1 MNFNSMLAILLALN
15 AGVMA
20 SQILDYEK
28 ERIYTTTG
36 NNVDFMGI
44 FKYIVDDI
52 LLTLGCDGYYEYDSE
67 EEEFGDEDNEN

>member
-1 MNFNSMLAILLALN
+1 MNFNSMLAILLALI

-20 SQILDYEK
+20 YQILDYEK

-36 NNVDFMGI
+36 V

-52 LLTLGCDGYYEYDSE
+52 LLTLGCDGYYEYDSDE
-67 EEEFGDEDNEN
+67 EGFGNEDNEN

>member
-1 MNFNSMLAILLALN
+1 MNFNSMLAILLALI

-20 SQILDYEK
+20 YQILDYEK

-36 NNVDFMGI
+36 KHVDFKGV

-52 LLTLGCDGYYEYDSE
+52 LLTLGCDGYYEHDSDE
-67 EEEFGDEDNEN
+67 EGFGNEDNEN

>member
-1 MNFNSMLAILLALN
+1 MNFNSMLAILLALI

-20 SQILDYEK
+20 YQILDYEK

-36 NNVDFMGI
+36 KHVDFKGI
-44 FKYIVDDI
+44 FKYTVDDI

>member
-1 MNFNSMLAILLALN
+1 MNFNSMLVILLTLI

-20 SQILDYEK
+20 YQILDYEK

-36 NNVDFMGI
+36 KRVDFKGV

-67 EEEFGDEDNEN
+67 EEGFSNEDNEN

>member
-1 MNFNSMLAILLALN
+1 MNFNSMLAILLALI

-20 SQILDYEK
+20 YQILDYEK

-36 NNVDFMGI
+36 KHVDFKGN

-52 LLTLGCDGYYEYDSE
+52 LLTLGCDGHYEYDSE
-67 EEEFGDEDNEN
+67 EEGFGNEDNEN

>member
-1 MNFNSMLAILLALN
+1 MNFNSMLAILLALI

-20 SQILDYEK
+20 YQILDYEK

-36 NNVDFMGI
+36 KHVAFKGV

-52 LLTLGCDGYYEYDSE
+52 LLTLGCDGHYEYDSE
-67 EEEFGDEDNEN
+67 EEGFGNEDNEN

>member
-1 MNFNSMLAILLALN
+1 MNFNSMLAILLALI

-20 SQILDYEK
+20 YQILDYEK

-36 NNVDFMGI
+36 KYVDFKGI

-67 EEEFGDEDNEN
+67 EEEFGNEDNEN

>member
-1 MNFNSMLAILLALN
+1 MNFNSMLAILLALI

-20 SQILDYEK
+20 YQILDYEK

-36 NNVDFMGI
+36 KLVDIKGI

-67 EEEFGDEDNEN
+67 EEELGDEDNEN

>member
-1 MNFNSMLAILLALN
+1 MNFNSMLAILLALI

-20 SQILDYEK
+20 YQILDYEK

-36 NNVDFMGI
+36 KHVDFNGI

>member
-1 MNFNSMLAILLALN
+1 MNFNSMLAILLALI

-20 SQILDYEK
+20 YQILDYEK

-36 NNVDFMGI
+36 KHVD
-44 FKYIVDDI
+44 YI

>member
-1 MNFNSMLAILLALN
+1 MNFNSMLVILLTLI

-20 SQILDYEK
+20 YQILDYEK

-36 NNVDFMGI
+36 KRVDFKGVC
-44 FKYIVDDI
+44 KYIVDDI

-67 EEEFGDEDNEN
+67 EEGFSNEDNEN

>member
-1 MNFNSMLAILLALN
+1 MNFNSMLAILLALI
-15 AGVMA
+15 ASVMA
-20 SQILDYEK
+20 YQILDYEK

-36 NNVDFMGI
+36 KHVDFKGI

-67 EEEFGDEDNEN
+67 EEEFGNEDNEN

>member
-1 MNFNSMLAILLALN
+1 MNFNSMLAILLALI

-20 SQILDYEK
+20 YQILDYEK

-36 NNVDFMGI
+36 KHVDFKVI

-52 LLTLGCDGYYEYDSE
+52 LLTLGCDGYYEYDLSLIHISE
-67 EEEFGDEDNEN
+67 PTRP

>member
-1 MNFNSMLAILLALN
+1 MNFNSMLAILLALI

-20 SQILDYEK
+20 YQK

-36 NNVDFMGI
+36 KHVDFKGI

>member
-1 MNFNSMLAILLALN
+1 MNFNSMLAILLALI
-15 AGVMA
+15 AGVIA
-20 SQILDYEK
+20 YQILDYEK

-36 NNVDFMGI
+36 KHVDFKGI

-67 EEEFGDEDNEN
+67 EEELGDEDNEN